1 MNPPKDVPA
10 ETPAEESLPQDPMP
24 EPKSKPR
31 ALGPSAAEWLVG
43 ASATKE
49 VLIAL
54 SRQHGLAPLR
64 S

>member
-1 MNPPKDVPA
+1 
-10 ETPAEESLPQDPMP
+10 MP
-24 EPKSKPR
+24 EPKNKPS

-54 SRQHGLAPLR
+54 SRQHELAPLR